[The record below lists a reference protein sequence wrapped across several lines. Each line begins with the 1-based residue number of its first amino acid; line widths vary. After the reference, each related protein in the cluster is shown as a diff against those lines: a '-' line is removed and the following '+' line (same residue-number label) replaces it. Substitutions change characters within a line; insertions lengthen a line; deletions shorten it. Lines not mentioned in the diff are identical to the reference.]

1 MAYRQ
6 QQSFDGSTHELHA
19 PAPYEDQQGYDNGY
33 SEGPSRVRGGAGECF
48 SFISILSRARE
59 REREREGG
67 KGAERGGRTRFFLVG
82 GDHRAKRDKFRKK
95 ILLFLFLWGLKGA

>member
-1 MAYRQ
+1 VFFIH
-6 QQSFDGSTHELHA
+6 FDPIESKG
-19 PAPYEDQQGYDNGY
+19 
-33 SEGPSRVRGGAGECF
+33 
-48 SFISILSRARE
+48 E